1 MAIKHVKN
9 YYKQIEKMYLELVSE
24 LHEMEEDFKKN
35 ECTEEELQNLL
46 VPVRGIE
53 ENYKRLAYILY
64 LLYQPN
70 RDKKSGKYHKE
81 NKDLY
86 KYFKDNNLTA
96 EQEIQKEEHA
106 LKQKQKDAGER
117 RKKTIEQERLK
128 TEYNKS
134 VL

>member
-106 LKQKQKDAGER
+106 LKEFKKSIKER
-117 RKKTIEQERLK
+117 FNHE
-128 TEYNKS
+128 
-134 VL
+134 